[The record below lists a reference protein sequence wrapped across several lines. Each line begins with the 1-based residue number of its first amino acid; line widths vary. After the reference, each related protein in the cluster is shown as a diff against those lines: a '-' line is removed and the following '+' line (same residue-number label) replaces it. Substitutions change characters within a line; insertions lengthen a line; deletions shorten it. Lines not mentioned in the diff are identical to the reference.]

1 MTIYKQPGTTVITPT
16 MILWLLSAKDSTH
29 DLSNAKKMA
38 KKTDP
43 LLERQTWTQPTSEY
57 MQMQQ
62 LRRRVLQ

>member
-1 MTIYKQPGTTVITPT
+1 MLLW
-16 MILWLLSAKDSTH
+16 ILSDQDSTH

-43 LLERQTWTQPTSEY
+43 LLERQTWTQPTSKY